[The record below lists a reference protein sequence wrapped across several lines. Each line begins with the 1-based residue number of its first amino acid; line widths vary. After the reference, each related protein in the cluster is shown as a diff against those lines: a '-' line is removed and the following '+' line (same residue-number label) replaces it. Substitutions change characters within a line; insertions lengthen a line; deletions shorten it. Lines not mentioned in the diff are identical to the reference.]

1 MKNYYLCSTIL
12 LLLFINLSFAQKNK
26 EELNNAYAEYFNLD
40 RESVY
45 LHLNKT
51 TFVKGDKIWFSAYI
65 FDKKNGQPFTATTN
79 LLCAIYD
86 NTGKQLDQKIFY
98 VNRGFV
104 IGLLDIPLNL
114 ASEEFYL
121 KASTNWMKN
130 FEEEGAFIQ
139 RLFILDTKIE
149 YTQEKK
155 EAQNYQILLFPEG
168 GQLVQDTEN
177 SIGFMVIDSNGKGIP
192 IKNAQLISNNDVV
205 LEEIKTDKHGIGKFR
220 SFLSPDS
227 NYSLEVQVLDTIKIS
242 KPLPELQKEGITVS
256 INNLLEEKIAIVIT
270 TNKATLDQLS
280 NKQLYAAIHRDGLL
294 SLSSFKLES
303 TQKTF
308 DIGTED
314 LLPGINI
321 FTLFDHH
328 LNPIA
333 ERLFFNINSTKIGEV
348 HPVYEAQ
355 NVLNDSIKVKLNLY
369 SKNSSPTQLSI
380 SVLPNETRANSNHK
394 SIFSSFLFEPYI
406 KSEVANPEY
415 YLKNTTRVKR
425 YELDN
430 LLITKGW
437 SKYNWENI
445 FKNPKIEKFEF
456 ERGIAISGN
465 VSNAN
470 TKRFKMV
477 VNDSLNQYQYFTEI
491 DSLKNFEI
499 SDAIFFKDNS
509 IEARLFD
516 LNGGI
521 IKPKLEIFPLISSKK
536 DSLNIPFLKDNF
548 SLNEIEEIEN
558 NLENYQKKMDNIIRL
573 DNVTVSKPRAKNK
586 YIAISPYSMM
596 TTVFPESEIGTI
608 SGFMIKMGFT
618 TTIINPEIGIPDG
631 KKHVPGVAVIVDGYF
646 EDGFY
651 DKRIEEVFAISYQR
665 PSGPIIIISKQ
676 SKPIALV
683 AKYLLKE
690 GFEQPEVFY
699 NQDYNSLD
707 TKQYLEYATIF
718 WEGQLKIEENGTHEF
733 MIPNNGL
740 KNLKLFIEGMSEDGT
755 LFSETKN
762 IYLD

>member
-1 MKNYYLCSTIL
+1 
-12 LLLFINLSFAQKNK
+12 
-26 EELNNAYAEYFNLD
+26 
-40 RESVY
+40 
-45 LHLNKT
+45 
-51 TFVKGDKIWFSAYI
+51 
-65 FDKKNGQPFTATTN
+65 
-79 LLCAIYD
+79 
-86 NTGKQLDQKIFY
+86 
-98 VNRGFV
+98 
-104 IGLLDIPLNL
+104 
-114 ASEEFYL
+114 
-121 KASTNWMKN
+121 
-130 FEEEGAFIQ
+130 
-139 RLFILDTKIE
+139 
-149 YTQEKK
+149 
-155 EAQNYQILLFPEG
+155 
-168 GQLVQDTEN
+168 
-177 SIGFMVIDSNGKGIP
+177 
-192 IKNAQLISNNDVV
+192 
-205 LEEIKTDKHGIGKFR
+205 
-220 SFLSPDS
+220 
-227 NYSLEVQVLDTIKIS
+227 
-242 KPLPELQKEGITVS
+242 
-256 INNLLEEKIAIVIT
+256 
-270 TNKATLDQLS
+270 
-280 NKQLYAAIHRDGLL
+280 
-294 SLSSFKLES
+294 
-303 TQKTF
+303 
-308 DIGTED
+308 
-314 LLPGINI
+314 
-321 FTLFDHH
+321 
-328 LNPIA
+328 
-333 ERLFFNINSTKIGEV
+333 
-348 HPVYEAQ
+348 
-355 NVLNDSIKVKLNLY
+355 
-369 SKNSSPTQLSI
+369 
-380 SVLPNETRANSNHK
+380 
-394 SIFSSFLFEPYI
+394 
-406 KSEVANPEY
+406 
-415 YLKNTTRVKR
+415 
-425 YELDN
+425 
-430 LLITKGW
+430 
-437 SKYNWENI
+437 
-445 FKNPKIEKFEF
+445 
-456 ERGIAISGN
+456 
-465 VSNAN
+465 
-470 TKRFKMV
+470 
-477 VNDSLNQYQYFTEI
+477 LNQYQYFTEI